1 MGSLQVF
8 LACGLRCTYL
18 CSNAMVRVIF
28 SILDFSLLRNPFP
41 EFAPAWYFK
50 LPHLPEP
57 DGEEG
62 RVLNE
67 GEGEVEQVLEAGLLL
82 FGVEEG
88 KDVDGAQDEGEQEL
102 LAGRVAGR
110 RSEIARGKLTGSSLL
125 SYIFCQIY
133 IFFSYARRKA
143 LAIFRGVIVYS
154 LETLIIDRGISDNMI
169 ICAYTFVDKAKIFQ
183 LAGRYE
189 QIFKRDAANL
199 GLESGKFSEE
209 H

>member
-125 SYIFCQIY
+125 SYIFFVIY
-133 IFFSYARRKA
+133 TVYILQLCRKKSSCY
-143 LAIFRGVIVYS
+143 F
-154 LETLIIDRGISDNMI
+154 
-169 ICAYTFVDKAKIFQ
+169 
-183 LAGRYE
+183 
-189 QIFKRDAANL
+189 
-199 GLESGKFSEE
+199 
-209 H
+209 